1 MKKVRQDAWS
11 QADDSLLAEIIL
23 RHVRTGSTQ
32 LAAFQEASKSLGR
45 TAAATG
51 YRWNAIVRKEYAA
64 QIEIAKAQWR
74 DEKGQVKA
82 DGMVPSVLSVF
93 VPEETAAAPA
103 LDWPDVLKF
112 LKGQKGEIGQLQT
125 RLAQLERELAVK
137 TAETVRL
144 AEENRSLGSELNRV
158 GQELSI
164 VKDDYSALVGIMERA
179 RKMALVGEQ
188 LIEENPVA
196 FVMEEN
202 GNLERM
208 K

>member
-11 QADDSLLAEIIL
+11 TEDDRSLAEIIL

-64 QIEIAKAQWR
+64 QIEIAKAQWKE
-74 DEKGQVKA
+74 EKGGAK
-82 DGMVPSVLSVF
+82 
-93 VPEETAAAPA
+93 PEGTAAVVAGGLETAEAELSPA
-103 LDWPDVLKF
+103 LDWLEVLKF
-112 LKGQKGEIGQLQT
+112 LKGQKGAIGHLQA
-125 RLAQLERELAVK
+125 RISKLEREVAVK
-137 TAETVRL
+137 TAENVRL
-144 AEENRSLGSELNRV
+144 SEENRRLGAELNRV
-158 GQELSI
+158 GQELTL
-164 VKDDYSALVGIMERA
+164 VKEDYSALVGIMERA
-179 RKMALVGEQ
+179 RKLALVGEQ
-188 LIEENPVA
+188 GIEEHPVA

>member
-74 DEKGQVKA
+74 DELGQAKA
-82 DGMVPSVLSVF
+82 DGTVPAAHPVF
-93 VPEETAAAPA
+93 DTAETTAAPV
-103 LDWPDVLKF
+103 LDWPEVLKF
-112 LKGQKGEIGQLQT
+112 LKGQKGEVGQLQA
-125 RLAQLERELAVK
+125 RLAKLERELAVR
-137 TAETVRL
+137 TAENVRL
-144 AEENRSLGSELNRV
+144 AEENRLLGAELNRV
-158 GQELSI
+158 GQELTI
-164 VKDDYSALVGIMERA
+164 VKEDYSALVGIMERA

-188 LIEENPVA
+188 VIEENPVA